1 MKVKIT
7 ADSTCDLS
15 PELIRKYNITI
26 IPLSIIREGR
36 SYLDTVEIRPKD
48 IFDYFDKT
56 GTICSTTAVNVAD
69 YIDQFRK
76 AKEGYDAIVHFC
88 ISSSM
93 SACYQ
98 NACIAAED
106 VGNVYPI
113 DSQNL
118 STGIGQLV
126 LDASLLASA
135 GMDAPEIAAEIN
147 RRKEKLDV
155 SFVLDTLLY
164 LWKGGRC
171 NAVAAFGANLL
182 NLKPCIEVRAG
193 KMGVGK
199 KYRGSL
205 KKCLVSYV
213 EDRLKGADDIDYR
226 RIFITDSGI
235 SRDLYQ
241 TVLKTV
247 QKCGP
252 FQEIINTQAGCTI
265 SSHCGPNCLGILY
278 YHK

>member
-36 SYLDTVEIRPKD
+36 SYLDTIEIRPKD

-76 AKEGYDAIVHFC
+76 TKEGYDAIVHFC
-88 ISSSM
+88 ISSTM

-118 STGIGQLV
+118 SAGIGQLV

-171 NAVAAFGANLL
+171 NAVATFGANLL
-182 NLKPCIEVRAG
+182 NLKPCIEVRSG

-205 KKCLVSYV
+205 KKCLVNYV

-252 FQEIINTQAGCTI
+252 FQEILNTQAGCTI